1 MGHLPIK
8 LWLPLAFTCG
18 AVVGWATGLIVDV
31 GNGFVVGAIE
41 GLGEATDVGLGASAV
56 KVEVGL
62 NSVAVAGAVAATAVA
77 LGSNVEMAGAGKSFV
92 GVGSNKFTEALQAN
106 VRDRVI
112 KFKKGLMYT
121 NLIVL

>member
-1 MGHLPIK
+1 MPIK

-18 AVVGWATGLIVDV
+18 AAVGWVTGLVVDV
-31 GNGFVVGAIE
+31 GNGLVVGAME
-41 GLGEATDVGLGASAV
+41 GLGEAADVGLGAGAV

-62 NSVAVAGAVAATAVA
+62 NGVAVAGAVAATAVA